1 MRNPYAAGTVDAVG
15 TNPTE
20 HPHPVLSGRTGKR
33 SVRRRRHRAAGWAAV
48 ALMSLVLIFF
58 NARAI
63 GNKADVFKSFMTE
76 VGADYGGISES
87 RTYNDEASLSDDK
100 FRWDAGTEGR
110 PKSGSGP
117 SRGMGAF
124 INRKEINATVVE
136 TGVYTH
142 WHRIETLPGKGE
154 VDNTPLFIGVGYF
167 PDSKDVKGHTK
178 ANKELA
184 ACLRKYSPLGHVVFG
199 GDLNAHTSMNG
210 DKSPSDEAGAML
222 MRTVIDTDMLVVN
235 AMDGL
240 CTGGPTRR
248 QVQQDGVQES
258 TLDYVLCSPSLS
270 SNITTLE
277 IRDNQMGS
285 DHRPMV
291 LNLRGLKTFKPGKV
305 PAREVWDI
313 SNIPLPEDDWSWV
326 LACRDQFTKWI
337 EEAGGIIKTLDAANA
352 ESQRL
357 ADILDWS
364 FQCALDEVAYTH
376 LGTKFVRNRPTPGL
390 DATTKLLIQ
399 QEQVAKEAM
408 RMVYDQL
415 GSTEGEK
422 KRARKQLLA
431 ASRAVMS
438 AAMRKREVAELTL
451 FRDVE
456 ANQGDSKLFWGRF
469 KRLRGTTRI
478 NKSPPPS
485 QPTTREKPSQTRW
498 RSFVF
503 GDGSVLPSPPPTW
516 KELKRRVSTTT
527 STKQRLRTDSLSSAK
542 PVCTIPSW
550 TAPSA
555 A

>member
-1 MRNPYAAGTVDAVG
+1 
-15 TNPTE
+15 
-20 HPHPVLSGRTGKR
+20 
-33 SVRRRRHRAAGWAAV
+33 
-48 ALMSLVLIFF
+48 
-58 NARAI
+58 
-63 GNKADVFKSFMTE
+63 
-76 VGADYGGISES
+76 
-87 RTYNDEASLSDDK
+87 
-100 FRWDAGTEGR
+100 
-110 PKSGSGP
+110 
-117 SRGMGAF
+117 
-124 INRKEINATVVE
+124 
-136 TGVYTH
+136 
-142 WHRIETLPGKGE
+142 
-154 VDNTPLFIGVGYF
+154 
-167 PDSKDVKGHTK
+167 
-178 ANKELA
+178 
-184 ACLRKYSPLGHVVFG
+184 
-199 GDLNAHTSMNG
+199 
-210 DKSPSDEAGAML
+210 
-222 MRTVIDTDMLVVN
+222 
-235 AMDGL
+235 
-240 CTGGPTRR
+240 
-248 QVQQDGVQES
+248 
-258 TLDYVLCSPSLS
+258 
-270 SNITTLE
+270 
-277 IRDNQMGS
+277 MGS

-408 RMVYDQL
+408 RMVYDQP

-485 QPTTREKPSQTRW
+485 QPTTREKPSLTRW

-503 GDGSVLPSPPPTW
+503 GDGSVLTSPLQLGMNTRGGYLRRRIQGRGRGQTRSPP
-516 KELKRRVSTTT
+516 RS
-527 STKQRLRTDSLSSAK
+527 
-542 PVCTIPSW
+542 PS
-550 TAPSA
+550 APSHLGPPHQPPRSLGRHPQTQA
-555 A
+555 GQGTRRGWNSH